1 MQRIVYV
8 LLFIVGFVCWGA
20 VGTGYAQ
27 GSIVVAADAAIV
39 EFPDTITFRIE
50 AESTADIEQVTLL
63 YGTNGRS
70 CQSGGSRQPLTFDA
84 DTAVSLDW
92 EWELKRSGALPPGV
106 QVWWQWELEDADGNV
121 HLTDRQEIV
130 VEDTQ
135 RSWRTLSNNGVT
147 VQWYQGSTA
156 FGQAML
162 DEAERALTRLES
174 VMGVLRPET
183 TMLWVYPTADDVRD
197 AVLNVPEW
205 TGGVAFPDYGIT
217 VIGVAPGQE
226 DWAAR
231 IIPHELS
238 HLVVGMRTFNCRGV
252 RLPTWLDEGLSR
264 YSENNIDPNEI
275 AQVEAALMDG
285 RLPPLRSL
293 ASGFSA
299 YGSSASLSYTQS
311 YQAVQYLIETY
322 GPEQMTELLVTMQAG
337 SRIDEALLQVYGFD
351 TAGLDARWRETT
363 GYAATPTS
371 EADSLA
377 AQATP
382 TMVPTLALAAPVVP
396 ATATPTGTPLAT
408 ATLPATAVAT
418 ITETASPTAMSTAT
432 PLPPETEGAVLESVP
447 TPTPASTA
455 VGSASPT
462 WLLAGGAM
470 FLALVIVFV
479 IFIQRRGK

>member
-1 MQRIVYV
+1 M
-8 LLFIVGFVCWGA
+8 
-20 VGTGYAQ
+20 
-27 GSIVVAADAAIV
+27 
-39 EFPDTITFRIE
+39 
-50 AESTADIEQVTLL
+50 
-63 YGTNGRS
+63 
-70 CQSGGSRQPLTFDA
+70 
-84 DTAVSLDW
+84 
-92 EWELKRSGALPPGV
+92 
-106 QVWWQWELEDADGNV
+106 
-121 HLTDRQEIV
+121 DR
-130 VEDTQ
+130 
-135 RSWRTLSNNGVT
+135 
-147 VQWYQGSTA
+147 
-156 FGQAML
+156 
-162 DEAERALTRLES
+162 
-174 VMGVLRPET
+174 
-183 TMLWVYPTADDVRD
+183 
-197 AVLNVPEW
+197 
-205 TGGVAFPDYGIT
+205 GVAFPDYGIT

-337 SRIDEALLQVYGFD
+337 SRIDVALLQVYGFD
-351 TAGLDARWRETT
+351 TAGVDASWRETT

-396 ATATPTGTPLAT
+396 ATATATPTGTPLAA

-447 TPTPASTA
+447 TPTLASTA

-470 FLALVIVFV
+470 LLALVIAFV